1 MSLQDAPRSISTRA
15 DEVVPTVRPQP
26 HTPITT
32 KWENDRYDPYICE
45 SNGENGCWFPSVI
58 EEGPPYM
65 GVSTWPTRSK
75 ECIVPASGN
84 PDIDDSPAI
93 LQAFSDCR
101 QDGHIIFQD
110 TTYYI
115 SAIMNTTGLV
125 DVDVEIRG
133 TLLWDT
139 NIDYWLANSMPIGFQ
154 NQTAAWHLGG
164 ENLHVYGH
172 GRGELNGNGQV
183 WYDFAKGVSNIH
195 GRPHALLITNTK
207 NSVIEGLRFIKSQ
220 MWTMTIARSE
230 KVLLQDIFINSTS
243 TDPAV
248 RSNVNTDGADTVY
261 ANNITFLRW
270 EVINGDD
277 SISMKQNSTN
287 IYIANSTF
295 YNGAS
300 LAMGSIGQ
308 YPGQIEV
315 IENITAVD
323 IKCVRTGYAGRIKS
337 WVGEN
342 RGFPPNGGGG
352 GLGWAKNIT
361 FRDFEL
367 DHVANAWLITQCT
380 FYDGPENAGGE
391 MTGMG
396 VKPNCSSSKF
406 QVSSIHSPQTEDVGA
421 KN

>member
-1 MSLQDAPRSISTRA
+1 MGPEED
-15 DEVVPTVRPQP
+15 
-26 HTPITT
+26 
-32 KWENDRYDPYICE
+32 W
-45 SNGENGCWFPSVI
+45 PS
-58 EEGPPYM
+58 
-65 GVSTWPTRSK
+65 RSK
-75 ECIVPASGN
+75 QCIIAANGDPNG
-84 PDIDDSPAI
+84 DDSPAI
-93 LQAFSDCR
+93 LDAFSTCA

-110 TTYYI
+110 TAYYI
-115 SAIMNTTGLV
+115 SKIMNTTGLR
-125 DVDVEIRG
+125 DVDIEIRG

-164 ENLHVYGH
+164 ENLHIYGH
-172 GRGELNGNGQV
+172 GKGEFNGNGQV

-207 NSVIEGLRFIKSQ
+207 NAVIEGLRFIKSQ

-230 KVLLQDIFINSTS
+230 KVLLQDIFIDSTS
-243 TDPAV
+243 SNPDV

-270 EVINGDD
+270 EITNGDD

-287 IYIANSTF
+287 IYIANCTF

-361 FRDFEL
+361 LKDFEL

-380 FYDGPENAGGE
+380 FYDGPENADAP
-391 MTGMG
+391 MLDA
-396 VKPNCSSSKF
+396 KASPNCSSSEF
-406 QVSSIHSPQTEDVGA
+406 QVRSSNPLPLRRISLVTNCGFKLDLRPPLGQHPRHPEWKPRRGTAVFRCSSVYGD
-421 KN
+421 